1 MKAEEPPPHH
11 VPSAEEEEEE
21 EEQHVRAPGA
31 GPHQAGRCLPWAC
44 KACQRRRPGADRR
57 RAATARERRRLSRV
71 NDAFQSLRRCTAPGP
86 PHRLPKVE
94 ILRNAISYIQALQA
108 LLRGGGPDPPRPDPY
123 GPGPDPNGPRSH
135 RCEPVNGV
143 PLSVLGQEREQRRV
157 RLQALSRRSVHL
169 YLAAAAA
176 ERDKDSLS
184 RLCLELTRLWGIF
197 FSFFLPVLRPER
209 GRKPPLVSS
218 LDCLSSIVERISTD
232 PPAPPH
238 GDSVVPRGPGSP
250 HSSPPAVS
258 ASPADPGSIYEPV

>member
-1 MKAEEPPPHH
+1 MDLSDFPFPLSSADDLYDLNFFDELDARLDARLAPGGPLKAEEPPPHH
-11 VPSAEEEEEE
+11 VPSAAEE

-44 KACQRRRPGADRR
+44 KACQRPRPGADRR

-123 GPGPDPNGPRSH
+123 GPGPDPYGPRSH
-135 RCEPVNGV
+135 RCEPMEF
-143 PLSVLGQEREQRRV
+143 LSPC
-157 RLQALSRRSVHL
+157 SDRSGSSD
-169 YLAAAAA
+169 A
-176 ERDKDSLS
+176 SG
-184 RLCLELTRLWGIF
+184 C
-197 FSFFLPVLRPER
+197 RPSADER

-232 PPAPPH
+232 PPAPPPW
-238 GDSVVPRGPGSP
+238 GQRGPPGP
-250 HSSPPAVS
+250 RLPPQQPPPPCPPPPPTPE
-258 ASPADPGSIYEPV
+258 ASTSRSEPV